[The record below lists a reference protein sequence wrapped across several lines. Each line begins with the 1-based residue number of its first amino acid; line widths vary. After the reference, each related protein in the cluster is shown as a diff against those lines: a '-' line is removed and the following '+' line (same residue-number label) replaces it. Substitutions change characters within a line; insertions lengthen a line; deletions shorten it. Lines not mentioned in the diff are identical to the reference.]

1 MVVRPKQNSQ
11 KEEESEENKV
21 GKKSILNNKE
31 IAKLTKIPPLS
42 AVASPEN
49 KEETEKGRRE
59 ERKGDGFSEVKER
72 SEVDGFA
79 VAVAVGPWVAGER
92 AGTEEEGG
100 RREWRG
106 KGKGGVGFGE

>member
-1 MVVRPKQNSQ
+1 MKQHENESIDRDRLERSNLYHIPADICRVSPE
-11 KEEESEENKV
+11 KEEQRRED
-21 GKKSILNNKE
+21 
-31 IAKLTKIPPLS
+31 A
-42 AVASPEN
+42 
-49 KEETEKGRRE
+49 RRE
-59 ERKGDGFSEVKER
+59 EETGFSEVKER

-79 VAVAVGPWVAGER
+79 IAVAVGPWVAGER